1 MARILAV
8 DDDPLVRRC
17 ISRILVN
24 AGHEVVPAGHGA
36 DALQIASDR
45 AFDVALVDFHLPFID
60 GLEVLQRLREV
71 QPGCLRILVTGAL
84 DLPMLNPMN

>member
-1 MARILAV
+1 MAQILAV

-45 AFDVALVDFHLPFID
+45 APLTSPWSTTTPFID

-71 QPGCLRILVTGAL
+71 QPGCLQSSSPEPSTC
-84 DLPMLNPMN
+84 P

>member
-71 QPGCLRILVTGAL
+71 QRG
-84 DLPMLNPMN
+84 